1 MTFSGPLVLA
11 SASPR
16 RKEILT
22 QLGFSRTDF
31 SFTTLAADID
41 ESHISGETP
50 QVFVSRLAV
59 EKALAGLDLCRVEG
73 TPVVLGSDTIVV
85 LGDKILGKPVDEA
98 DALKILSQLSGEVHS
113 VMTAVALT
121 DGSKTVTRLVETKV
135 QFCRLTEQ
143 DILAYIATGEP
154 MDKAG
159 AYGIQALGGSFVER
173 IDGSYSAVVGLPM
186 VETRE
191 LLQEMNIL

>member
-1 MTFSGPLVLA
+1 MTVSARLLLA
-11 SASPR
+11 SGSPR
-16 RKEILT
+16 RKELLA
-22 QLGFSRTDF
+22 QLGFSKPGF
-31 SFTTLAADID
+31 SFDTLSADID
-41 ESHISGETP
+41 ETHQAGESP

-59 EKALAGLDLCRVEG
+59 EKAEAGLALCDNLK

-85 LGDKILGKPVDEA
+85 LGEQILGKPVDEA
-98 DALKILSQLSGEVHS
+98 DALKMLTELSGQFHS

-121 DGSKTVTRLVETKV
+121 DGKTTITRLVETKV
-135 QFCRLTEQ
+135 QFCKLDEQ

-173 IDGSYSAVVGLPM
+173 IEGSYSAVVGLPM

-191 LLQEMNIL
+191 LLKEMKII